1 MSKSIKDV
9 IKNEPVYDA
18 SAARQELENAI
29 NYRCN
34 NGYCSDETPFTQ
46 AILIQEIKRLRQAQA
61 HLEHLVKNYL
71 DILDKEKGSI

>member
-34 NGYCSDETPFTQ
+34 NGYCYIGGAMTSHDK
-46 AILIQEIKRLRQAQA
+46 ILLKLLAQWLFWPLTKRR
-61 HLEHLVKNYL
+61 K
-71 DILDKEKGSI
+71 